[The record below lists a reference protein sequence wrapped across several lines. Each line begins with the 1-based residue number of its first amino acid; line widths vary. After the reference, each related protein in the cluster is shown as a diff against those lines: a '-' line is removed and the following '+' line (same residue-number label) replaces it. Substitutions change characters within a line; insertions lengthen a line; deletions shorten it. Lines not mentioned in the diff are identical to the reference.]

1 MMKIYKKNIDYY
13 IMLSFEINEMNIP
26 FTGQIVVKED
36 DEVTREVIL
45 GRAKKIHEWLV
56 LVDHIFS
63 PFRTNSELTLYNHR
77 KIEMTGTNLLFQ
89 EVFALSIWAKEMTQG
104 LFSANFVGKYNP
116 TGAVKGW
123 AIEKAERIQLAPLL
137 SDPNFVAINLNGGG
151 DMQFSSSDK
160 HNWQWEIGIVN
171 PFDNKKVISCFRMK
185 NGAIATSGTSQRGE
199 HLFNSSTGRAIPEKN
214 FNVISSSVIGSELTY
229 SDIWATAIATTTIN
243 DHSWLKRLSG
253 SGLRISYNKKS
264 ERWLNHEII
273 DQKELIYA

>member
-1 MMKIYKKNIDYY
+1 MMKIYKKNIDHY

-63 PFRTNSELTLYNHR
+63 AFRTNSELTLYNHR

-137 SDPNFVAINLNGGG
+137 SDPNFVAVNLNGGG

>member
-1 MMKIYKKNIDYY
+1 MMKIYKKNIDHY

-137 SDPNFVAINLNGGG
+137 SDPNFVAVNLNGGG

-214 FNVISSSVIGSELTY
+214 FNVVSSSVIGSELTY

>member
-137 SDPNFVAINLNGGG
+137 SDPNFVAVNLNGGG

-160 HNWQWEIGIVN
+160 HNWQWGIGIVN

-243 DHSWLKRLSG
+243 DHNWLKRLSG

>member
-1 MMKIYKKNIDYY
+1 MMKIYKKNIDHY

-123 AIEKAERIQLAPLL
+123 AIEKAERIQLEPLL
-137 SDPNFVAINLNGGG
+137 SDPNFVAVNLNGGG

>member
-1 MMKIYKKNIDYY
+1 MMKIYKKNIDHY

-137 SDPNFVAINLNGGG
+137 SYPNFVAVNLNGGG

>member
-1 MMKIYKKNIDYY
+1 MMKIYKKNIDHY

-123 AIEKAERIQLAPLL
+123 AIEKAERIQLEPLL
-137 SDPNFVAINLNGGG
+137 SDPNFVAVNLNGGG

-214 FNVISSSVIGSELTY
+214 FNVISSSVIGSEVSY

-264 ERWLNHEII
+264 EGWLNHEII

>member
-1 MMKIYKKNIDYY
+1 
-13 IMLSFEINEMNIP
+13 MLSFEINEMNIP

-137 SDPNFVAINLNGGG
+137 SDPNFVAVNLNGGG

>member
-137 SDPNFVAINLNGGG
+137 SDPNFVAVNLNGGG

>member
-1 MMKIYKKNIDYY
+1 MMKIYKKNIDHY

-123 AIEKAERIQLAPLL
+123 AIEKAERIQLEPLL
-137 SDPNFVAINLNGGG
+137 SDPNFVAVNLNGGG

-185 NGAIATSGTSQRGE
+185 NGAIAASGTSQRGE

>member
-1 MMKIYKKNIDYY
+1 MMKIYKKNIDHY

-123 AIEKAERIQLAPLL
+123 AIEKAERIQLEPLL
-137 SDPNFVAINLNGGG
+137 SDPNFVAVNLNGGG

-264 ERWLNHEII
+264 ERWLNHKII

>member
-1 MMKIYKKNIDYY
+1 MMKIYKKNIDHY

-137 SDPNFVAINLNGGG
+137 SDPNFVAVNLNGGG

-185 NGAIATSGTSQRGE
+185 NGAIAASGTSQRGE

-253 SGLRISYNKKS
+253 SGLRISYNKKT

>member
-1 MMKIYKKNIDYY
+1 MKIYKKNIDHY

-63 PFRTNSELTLYNHR
+63 PFRTNSELTLYNHQ

-123 AIEKAERIQLAPLL
+123 AIEKAERIQLEPLL
-137 SDPNFVAINLNGGG
+137 SDPNFVAVNLNGGG

-199 HLFNSSTGRAIPEKN
+199 HLFNSSTGCTIPEKN

-229 SDIWATAIATTTIN
+229 YDIWATAIATTTIN

>member
-1 MMKIYKKNIDYY
+1 MMKIYKKNIDHY

-137 SDPNFVAINLNGGG
+137 SDPNFVAVNLNGGG
-151 DMQFSSSDK
+151 GMQFSSSDK

-185 NGAIATSGTSQRGE
+185 NGAIAASGTSQRGE

>member
-1 MMKIYKKNIDYY
+1 
-13 IMLSFEINEMNIP
+13 
-26 FTGQIVVKED
+26 
-36 DEVTREVIL
+36 
-45 GRAKKIHEWLV
+45 
-56 LVDHIFS
+56 
-63 PFRTNSELTLYNHR
+63 
-77 KIEMTGTNLLFQ
+77 MTGTNLLFQ

-137 SDPNFVAINLNGGG
+137 SDPNFVAVNLNGGG

>member
-1 MMKIYKKNIDYY
+1 MKIYKKNIDHY

-137 SDPNFVAINLNGGG
+137 SDPNFVAVNLNGGG

>member
-1 MMKIYKKNIDYY
+1 MKIYKKNIDYY

-137 SDPNFVAINLNGGG
+137 SDPNFVAVNLNGGG

>member
-1 MMKIYKKNIDYY
+1 MMKIYKKNIDHY

-137 SDPNFVAINLNGGG
+137 SDPNFVAVNLNGGG

-185 NGAIATSGTSQRGE
+185 NGAIAASGTSQRGE

>member
-1 MMKIYKKNIDYY
+1 MMKIYKKNIDHY

-89 EVFALSIWAKEMTQG
+89 EVFALSMWAKEMTQG

-137 SDPNFVAINLNGGG
+137 SDPNFVAVNLNGGG

>member
-1 MMKIYKKNIDYY
+1 MMKIYKKNIDHY

-137 SDPNFVAINLNGGG
+137 SDPNFVAVNLNGGD

>member
-1 MMKIYKKNIDYY
+1 MMKIYKKNIDHY

-137 SDPNFVAINLNGGG
+137 SDPNFVAVNLNGGG

>member
-1 MMKIYKKNIDYY
+1 MMKIYKKNIDHY

-123 AIEKAERIQLAPLL
+123 AIEKAERIQLEPLL
-137 SDPNFVAINLNGGG
+137 SDPNFVAVNLNGGG

-185 NGAIATSGTSQRGE
+185 NSAITTSGTRQRGE

>member
-1 MMKIYKKNIDYY
+1 MKIYKKNIDHY

-137 SDPNFVAINLNGGG
+137 SDPNFVAVNLNGGG

-185 NGAIATSGTSQRGE
+185 NGAIAASGTSQRGE